1 MVTEYGMS
9 DLGPLQFEQQDGS
22 VFLGRD
28 YNKAQ
33 HFSNEVANEIDIEMR
48 KIITTCHNQAT
59 KIIKDNKD
67 LLKLI
72 AEALLEYETLTKEQ
86 IDYLVEHKK
95 MPDEDENT
103 SLEAMSITKLKELA
117 KKKGIKNYS
126 KMNKA
131 ELLKELDRR
140 NAEFI
145 RKSEIG
151 MTAMEMVTEKGF
163 ISYILDSI
171 KAKDKEISILSAKIN
186 KQLMVVTEAS
196 REVQTLEKLEE
207 KQFDEYKFKERKA
220 DEAFIDEYVGNRR
233 HYGN

>member
-1 MVTEYGMS
+1 MKK
-9 DLGPLQFEQQDGS
+9 F
-22 VFLGRD
+22 
-28 YNKAQ
+28 K
-33 HFSNEVANEIDIEMR
+33 FSLD
-48 KIITTCHNQAT
+48 K
-59 KIIKDNKD
+59 
-67 LLKLI
+67 LKS
-72 AEALLEYETLTKEQ
+72 YKEQ
-86 IDYLVEHKK
+86 IKK
-95 MPDEDENT
+95 REENT
-103 SLEAMSITKLKELA
+103 LAALRAEQLEKLHEKE
-117 KKKGIKNYS
+117 
-126 KMNKA
+126 

-171 KAKDKEISILSAKIN
+171 KAKDKEISVLSAKIN

>member
-1 MVTEYGMS
+1 MKK
-9 DLGPLQFEQQDGS
+9 F
-22 VFLGRD
+22 
-28 YNKAQ
+28 K
-33 HFSNEVANEIDIEMR
+33 FSLD
-48 KIITTCHNQAT
+48 K
-59 KIIKDNKD
+59 
-67 LLKLI
+67 LKS
-72 AEALLEYETLTKEQ
+72 YKEQ
-86 IDYLVEHKK
+86 IKK
-95 MPDEDENT
+95 REENT
-103 SLEAMSITKLKELA
+103 LAALRAEQIEKLHEKE
-117 KKKGIKNYS
+117 
-126 KMNKA
+126 

-163 ISYILDSI
+163 ISYIVDSI
-171 KAKDKEISILSAKIN
+171 KAKDKEISVLSGRIN

>member
-1 MVTEYGMS
+1 
-9 DLGPLQFEQQDGS
+9 LKKF
-22 VFLGRD
+22 
-28 YNKAQ
+28 K
-33 HFSNEVANEIDIEMR
+33 FSLD
-48 KIITTCHNQAT
+48 K
-59 KIIKDNKD
+59 
-67 LLKLI
+67 LKSF
-72 AEALLEYETLTKEQ
+72 KEQ
-86 IDYLVEHKK
+86 IKK
-95 MPDEDENT
+95 REENT
-103 SLEAMSITKLKELA
+103 LASLRAEQLDKLHEKE
-117 KKKGIKNYS
+117 
-126 KMNKA
+126 
-131 ELLKELDRR
+131 ELLRELDRR

-171 KAKDKEISILSAKIN
+171 KAKDKEISVLSAKIN
-186 KQLMVVTEAS
+186 KQLIVVTEAS

>member
-1 MVTEYGMS
+1 MKK
-9 DLGPLQFEQQDGS
+9 F
-22 VFLGRD
+22 
-28 YNKAQ
+28 K
-33 HFSNEVANEIDIEMR
+33 FSLD
-48 KIITTCHNQAT
+48 K
-59 KIIKDNKD
+59 
-67 LLKLI
+67 LKS
-72 AEALLEYETLTKEQ
+72 YKEQ
-86 IDYLVEHKK
+86 IKK
-95 MPDEDENT
+95 REENT
-103 SLEAMSITKLKELA
+103 LAALRAEQIEKLHEKE
-117 KKKGIKNYS
+117 
-126 KMNKA
+126 

-171 KAKDKEISILSAKIN
+171 KAKDKEISLMTAKIN
-186 KQLMVVTEAS
+186 KQLIVVTEAS

-220 DEAFIDEYVGNRR
+220 DEAFIEEYVGNRR

>member
-1 MVTEYGMS
+1 MKK
-9 DLGPLQFEQQDGS
+9 F
-22 VFLGRD
+22 
-28 YNKAQ
+28 K
-33 HFSNEVANEIDIEMR
+33 FSLD
-48 KIITTCHNQAT
+48 K
-59 KIIKDNKD
+59 
-67 LLKLI
+67 LKSF
-72 AEALLEYETLTKEQ
+72 KEQ
-86 IDYLVEHKK
+86 IKK
-95 MPDEDENT
+95 REENT
-103 SLEAMSITKLKELA
+103 LASLRAEQLDKLHEKE
-117 KKKGIKNYS
+117 
-126 KMNKA
+126 
-131 ELLKELDRR
+131 ELLRELERR

-171 KAKDKEISILSAKIN
+171 KAKDKEISLLSAKIN
-186 KQLMVVTEAS
+186 KQLIVVTEAS

>member
-1 MVTEYGMS
+1 MKK
-9 DLGPLQFEQQDGS
+9 F
-22 VFLGRD
+22 
-28 YNKAQ
+28 K
-33 HFSNEVANEIDIEMR
+33 FSLD
-48 KIITTCHNQAT
+48 K
-59 KIIKDNKD
+59 
-67 LLKLI
+67 LKS
-72 AEALLEYETLTKEQ
+72 YKEQ
-86 IDYLVEHKK
+86 IKK
-95 MPDEDENT
+95 REENT
-103 SLEAMSITKLKELA
+103 LASLRAEQLEKLHEKE
-117 KKKGIKNYS
+117 
-126 KMNKA
+126 

-145 RKSEIG
+145 RKSEKG

-171 KAKDKEISILSAKIN
+171 KAKDKEISIMTAKIN
-186 KQLMVVTEAS
+186 KQLIVVTEAS

>member
-1 MVTEYGMS
+1 MKK
-9 DLGPLQFEQQDGS
+9 F
-22 VFLGRD
+22 
-28 YNKAQ
+28 K
-33 HFSNEVANEIDIEMR
+33 FSLD
-48 KIITTCHNQAT
+48 K
-59 KIIKDNKD
+59 
-67 LLKLI
+67 LKS
-72 AEALLEYETLTKEQ
+72 YKEQ
-86 IDYLVEHKK
+86 IKK
-95 MPDEDENT
+95 REENT
-103 SLEAMSITKLKELA
+103 LASLRAEQLDKLHEKE
-117 KKKGIKNYS
+117 
-126 KMNKA
+126 

-171 KAKDKEISILSAKIN
+171 KAKDKEISVLSAKIN

-207 KQFDEYKFKERKA
+207 KQLDEYKFKERKA

>member
-1 MVTEYGMS
+1 MKK
-9 DLGPLQFEQQDGS
+9 F
-22 VFLGRD
+22 
-28 YNKAQ
+28 K
-33 HFSNEVANEIDIEMR
+33 FSLD
-48 KIITTCHNQAT
+48 K
-59 KIIKDNKD
+59 
-67 LLKLI
+67 LKS
-72 AEALLEYETLTKEQ
+72 YKEQ
-86 IDYLVEHKK
+86 IKK
-95 MPDEDENT
+95 REENT
-103 SLEAMSITKLKELA
+103 LASLRAEQLDKLHEKE
-117 KKKGIKNYS
+117 
-126 KMNKA
+126 

-171 KAKDKEISILSAKIN
+171 KAKDKEISVLSAKIN

>member
-1 MVTEYGMS
+1 MKK
-9 DLGPLQFEQQDGS
+9 F
-22 VFLGRD
+22 
-28 YNKAQ
+28 K
-33 HFSNEVANEIDIEMR
+33 FSLD
-48 KIITTCHNQAT
+48 K
-59 KIIKDNKD
+59 
-67 LLKLI
+67 LKS
-72 AEALLEYETLTKEQ
+72 YKEQ
-86 IDYLVEHKK
+86 IKK
-95 MPDEDENT
+95 REENT
-103 SLEAMSITKLKELA
+103 LASLRAEQLEKLHEKE
-117 KKKGIKNYS
+117 
-126 KMNKA
+126 
-131 ELLKELDRR
+131 ELLRELDRR

-171 KAKDKEISILSAKIN
+171 KAKDKEISVLSAKIN

>member
-1 MVTEYGMS
+1 MKK
-9 DLGPLQFEQQDGS
+9 F
-22 VFLGRD
+22 
-28 YNKAQ
+28 K
-33 HFSNEVANEIDIEMR
+33 FSLD
-48 KIITTCHNQAT
+48 K
-59 KIIKDNKD
+59 
-67 LLKLI
+67 LKSF
-72 AEALLEYETLTKEQ
+72 KEQ
-86 IDYLVEHKK
+86 IKK
-95 MPDEDENT
+95 REENT
-103 SLEAMSITKLKELA
+103 LASLRAEQLDKLHEKE
-117 KKKGIKNYS
+117 
-126 KMNKA
+126 
-131 ELLKELDRR
+131 ELLRELDRR

-171 KAKDKEISILSAKIN
+171 KAKDKEISVLSAKIN

>member
-1 MVTEYGMS
+1 MKR
-9 DLGPLQFEQQDGS
+9 F
-22 VFLGRD
+22 
-28 YNKAQ
+28 K
-33 HFSNEVANEIDIEMR
+33 FSLD
-48 KIITTCHNQAT
+48 K
-59 KIIKDNKD
+59 
-67 LLKLI
+67 LKSF
-72 AEALLEYETLTKEQ
+72 KEQ
-86 IDYLVEHKK
+86 IKK
-95 MPDEDENT
+95 REENT
-103 SLEAMSITKLKELA
+103 LASLRAEQLDKLHEKE
-117 KKKGIKNYS
+117 
-126 KMNKA
+126 
-131 ELLKELDRR
+131 ELLKELERR

-171 KAKDKEISILSAKIN
+171 KAKDKEISLLSAKIN
-186 KQLMVVTEAS
+186 KQLIVVTEAS

>member
-1 MVTEYGMS
+1 
-9 DLGPLQFEQQDGS
+9 LKKF
-22 VFLGRD
+22 
-28 YNKAQ
+28 K
-33 HFSNEVANEIDIEMR
+33 FSLD
-48 KIITTCHNQAT
+48 K
-59 KIIKDNKD
+59 
-67 LLKLI
+67 LKS
-72 AEALLEYETLTKEQ
+72 YKEQ
-86 IDYLVEHKK
+86 IKK
-95 MPDEDENT
+95 REENT
-103 SLEAMSITKLKELA
+103 LAALRAEQMDRLHEKE
-117 KKKGIKNYS
+117 
-126 KMNKA
+126 
-131 ELLKELDRR
+131 ELLKELNRR

-163 ISYILDSI
+163 ISYIVDSI
-171 KAKDKEISILSAKIN
+171 KAKDKEISVLSGRIN

>member
-1 MVTEYGMS
+1 MKK
-9 DLGPLQFEQQDGS
+9 F
-22 VFLGRD
+22 
-28 YNKAQ
+28 K
-33 HFSNEVANEIDIEMR
+33 FSLD
-48 KIITTCHNQAT
+48 K
-59 KIIKDNKD
+59 
-67 LLKLI
+67 LKS
-72 AEALLEYETLTKEQ
+72 YKEQ
-86 IDYLVEHKK
+86 IKK
-95 MPDEDENT
+95 REENT
-103 SLEAMSITKLKELA
+103 LASLRAEQLEKLHEKE
-117 KKKGIKNYS
+117 
-126 KMNKA
+126 
-131 ELLKELDRR
+131 ELLRELDRR

-171 KAKDKEISILSAKIN
+171 KAKDKEISVLSAKIN
-186 KQLMVVTEAS
+186 KQLIVVTEAS

>member
-1 MVTEYGMS
+1 MKK
-9 DLGPLQFEQQDGS
+9 F
-22 VFLGRD
+22 
-28 YNKAQ
+28 K
-33 HFSNEVANEIDIEMR
+33 FSLD
-48 KIITTCHNQAT
+48 K
-59 KIIKDNKD
+59 
-67 LLKLI
+67 LKS
-72 AEALLEYETLTKEQ
+72 YKEQ
-86 IDYLVEHKK
+86 IKK
-95 MPDEDENT
+95 REENT
-103 SLEAMSITKLKELA
+103 LAALRAEQMDRLHEKE
-117 KKKGIKNYS
+117 
-126 KMNKA
+126 
-131 ELLKELDRR
+131 ELLKELNRR

-163 ISYILDSI
+163 ISYIVDSI
-171 KAKDKEISILSAKIN
+171 KAKDKEISVLSGRIN

>member
-1 MVTEYGMS
+1 MKK
-9 DLGPLQFEQQDGS
+9 F
-22 VFLGRD
+22 
-28 YNKAQ
+28 K
-33 HFSNEVANEIDIEMR
+33 FSLD
-48 KIITTCHNQAT
+48 K
-59 KIIKDNKD
+59 
-67 LLKLI
+67 LKS
-72 AEALLEYETLTKEQ
+72 YKEQ
-86 IDYLVEHKK
+86 IKK
-95 MPDEDENT
+95 REENT
-103 SLEAMSITKLKELA
+103 LASLRAEQLEKLHEKE
-117 KKKGIKNYS
+117 
-126 KMNKA
+126 

-171 KAKDKEISILSAKIN
+171 KAKDKEISVLSAKIN

>member
-1 MVTEYGMS
+1 MKK
-9 DLGPLQFEQQDGS
+9 F
-22 VFLGRD
+22 
-28 YNKAQ
+28 K
-33 HFSNEVANEIDIEMR
+33 FSLD
-48 KIITTCHNQAT
+48 K
-59 KIIKDNKD
+59 
-67 LLKLI
+67 LKS
-72 AEALLEYETLTKEQ
+72 YKEQ
-86 IDYLVEHKK
+86 IKK
-95 MPDEDENT
+95 REENT
-103 SLEAMSITKLKELA
+103 LAALRAEQLEKLHEKE
-117 KKKGIKNYS
+117 
-126 KMNKA
+126 

-145 RKSEIG
+145 RKSEKG

-171 KAKDKEISILSAKIN
+171 KAKDKEISVLSAKIN

-207 KQFDEYKFKERKA
+207 KQLDEYRFKERKA